1 MFKFFIFTLLSIIIV
16 FVFPLSL
23 FSEGLSEPIVVRLAT
38 ESKLMPIY
46 LAKIISDDSE
56 LSEETVNKLEEIL
69 KFDLNHNGMTLCTS
83 HSKERDN
90 LCKNNA
96 FTLPSSVSIWKNH
109 NVYYVIAPRIKG
121 KKLSAHLFV
130 VNSQTTHSVSELE
143 LTGNISQD
151 RKIIHKL
158 ADSIHKTLF
167 GDPGVASTH
176 LLYTIKNKK
185 GNSEVWEADY
195 DGANGRQVTQE
206 DTLITTPTYLPPKP
220 GYTSGN
226 FFYVSYKNG
235 QPKIYISSL
244 RDGKKNRLTM
254 LSGNQLTPAV
264 SRQRNKVAFI
274 SDITGNPDLFLQ
286 EFSTES
292 GAIGKPRQIF
302 TAPHAAQSS
311 PSFNPEGSKVAF
323 VSNKDRTPRIYT
335 IDIPEP
341 SNKNLKDIKTNL
353 ISKQN
358 REATS
363 PAWSPDG
370 TKIAYSAM
378 TNGIR
383 QIWTYDFNTK
393 QETQITQ
400 GPGNKENPSWAP
412 NSLHLVFNAERNS
425 GTQLFIINLNQ
436 TEAWQITSGA
446 GEKRFPSWE

>member
-1 MFKFFIFTLLSIIIV
+1 MLKSFIFTLLSIIIV

-83 HSKERDN
+83 HSSERDN
-90 LCKNNA
+90 LCKNNG

-109 NVYYVIAPRIKG
+109 NVYYVIVPRIKG

-130 VNSQTTHSVSELE
+130 VNGQTTHSVSELE
-143 LTGNISQD
+143 LTGNLSQD
-151 RKIIHKL
+151 RKVIHKL

-302 TAPHAAQSS
+302 TAPHATSQMPRCCLCIIPNFTLIAYAASCSQCHQS
-311 PSFNPEGSKVAF
+311 E
-323 VSNKDRTPRIYT
+323 
-335 IDIPEP
+335 
-341 SNKNLKDIKTNL
+341 
-353 ISKQN
+353 N
-358 REATS
+358 RES
-363 PAWSPDG
+363 
-370 TKIAYSAM
+370 
-378 TNGIR
+378 
-383 QIWTYDFNTK
+383 
-393 QETQITQ
+393 
-400 GPGNKENPSWAP
+400 
-412 NSLHLVFNAERNS
+412 
-425 GTQLFIINLNQ
+425 
-436 TEAWQITSGA
+436 
-446 GEKRFPSWE
+446 